1 MVKIA
6 QISCGTD
13 YSGVQKEIEK
23 AAATFGA
30 EMIIPEADLDYIDE
44 AYKKFGFNAA
54 SSGIRLMIA
63 RAMSVV
69 EGKTKADAVFIAT
82 CFRCAEGALVRNELR
97 RFIQQNTRLPVVT
110 YSFTERT
117 KADEL
122 FIRMEALSTI
132 VARRSLLAREKQEG
146 LTIGIDSGSTTTKV
160 VLMENN
166 KIIGTGWLPT
176 GDVIETANTGMDQA
190 FEGTG
195 YKLDDVDGV
204 GVTGYGRLTI
214 GHHMNAEL
222 IQEELSVNSKGAV
235 FLAGHQKGEATVLDI
250 GGMDNKVITVNDGIP
265 DNFTMGGICAGA
277 SGRFL
282 EMTARRL
289 GVDITELGPLA
300 LKGNHKKA
308 ELNSYCIVFGIQDL
322 VTSLAAGGRKEDVAS
337 AACFSVAEQVYEQ
350 QLQEIDVREPL
361 IQVGGTSL
369 IGGLVDAV
377 STILGGIDVIV
388 PEYSQYI
395 GAVGASLLVSGLGTK
410 TGSKD

>member
-23 AAATFGA
+23 AAATFGS
-30 EMIIPEADLDYIDE
+30 EIIIPEADLDYIDE
-44 AYKKFGFNAA
+44 AYEKFGFNAA

-63 RAMSVV
+63 RAMSIV
-69 EGKTKADAVFIAT
+69 EGKTDADAVFIAT
-82 CFRCAEGALVRNELR
+82 CFRCAEGALVRNEIR
-97 RFIQQNTRLPVVT
+97 RFIQQNTNLPVVT

-132 VARRSLLAREKQEG
+132 VARKSLLAREKQEG

-176 GDVIETANTGMDQA
+176 GDVIETANTGMEQA

-214 GHHMNAEL
+214 GHHMNAAL
-222 IQEELSVNSKGAV
+222 IQEELSVNAKGAV
-235 FLAGHQKGEATVLDI
+235 FLAGHQRGEATVLDI

-300 LKGNHKKA
+300 LKGNHNRA
-308 ELNSYCIVFGIQDL
+308 QLNSYCIVFGIQDL
-322 VTSLAAGGRKEDVAS
+322 VTSLAAGAQKADVAS

-388 PEYSQYI
+388 PEHSQHI
-395 GAVGASLLVSGLGTK
+395 GAVGAALLVSGLTK
-410 TGSKD
+410 K

>member
-322 VTSLAAGGRKEDVAS
+322 VTSLAAGGHKEDVAS

-410 TGSKD
+410 NRV

>member
-23 AAATFGA
+23 AAATFGS
-30 EMIIPEADLDYIDE
+30 EIIIPEADLDYIDE
-44 AYKKFGFNAA
+44 AYEKFGFNAA

-63 RAMSVV
+63 RAMSIV
-69 EGKTKADAVFIAT
+69 EGKTDADAVFIAT
-82 CFRCAEGALVRNELR
+82 CFRCAEGALVRNEIR
-97 RFIQQNTRLPVVT
+97 RFIQQNTNLPVVT

-132 VARRSLLAREKQEG
+132 VARKSLLAREKQEG
-146 LTIGIDSGSTTTKV
+146 LTVGIDSGSTTTKV

-176 GDVIETANTGMDQA
+176 GDVIETANTGMEQA

-195 YKLDDVDGV
+195 YKIDDVDGV

-214 GHHMNAEL
+214 GHHMNAAL
-222 IQEELSVNSKGAV
+222 IQEELSVNAKGAV
-235 FLAGHQKGEATVLDI
+235 FLAGHQRGEATVLDI

-300 LKGNHKKA
+300 LKGNHNRA
-308 ELNSYCIVFGIQDL
+308 QLNSYCIVFGIQDL
-322 VTSLAAGGRKEDVAS
+322 VTSLAAGAQKADVAS

-388 PEYSQYI
+388 PEYSQHI
-395 GAVGASLLVSGLGTK
+395 GAVGAALLVSGLTK
-410 TGSKD
+410 E

>member
-6 QISCGTD
+6 QISCGTE

-23 AAATFGA
+23 AASTFGA
-30 EMIIPEADLDYIDE
+30 EIVIPETDIDYIDE
-44 AYKKFGFNAA
+44 AYEKFGFNCA

-63 RAMSVV
+63 RAMSIV
-69 EGKTKADAVFIAT
+69 EGKSDADAVFIAT
-82 CFRCAEGALVRNELR
+82 CFRCAEGALVRNEVR

-122 FIRMEALSTI
+122 FIRMEALVTT
-132 VARRSLLAREKQEG
+132 VARKSILAREKQEG
-146 LTIGIDSGSTTTKV
+146 LTLGVDSGSTTTKV

-166 KIIGTGWLPT
+166 KVIGTGWLPT
-176 GDVIETANTGMDQA
+176 TDVVGCTNDGIAQA
-190 FEGTG
+190 MEGTG
-195 YKLDDVDGV
+195 YSMDDIEGM

-214 GHHMNAEL
+214 GKKMEAEL

-235 FLAGHQKGEATVLDI
+235 YLAGHQKGEATVLDI

-282 EMTARRL
+282 EITARRL
-289 GVDITELGPLA
+289 GADISELGPMA
-300 LKGNHKKA
+300 IKGNYKNA
-308 ELNSYCIVFGIQDL
+308 LLNSYCIVFGIQDL
-322 VTSLAAGGRKEDVAS
+322 VTSLAAGGSKEDVAA
-337 AACFSVAEQVYEQ
+337 AACHSVAEQVYEQ

-369 IGGLVDAV
+369 IEGLVEAV
-377 STILGGIDVIV
+377 SEVLGGIDVIV

-395 GAVGASLLVSGLGTK
+395 GAVGSALLVSGLGK
-410 TGSKD
+410 RQE

>member
-23 AAATFGA
+23 AAATFGS
-30 EMIIPEADLDYIDE
+30 EIIIPEADLDYIDE
-44 AYKKFGFNAA
+44 AYEKFGFNAA

-63 RAMSVV
+63 RAMSIV
-69 EGKTKADAVFIAT
+69 EGKTDADAVFIAT
-82 CFRCAEGALVRNELR
+82 CFRCAEGALVRNEIR
-97 RFIQQNTRLPVVT
+97 RFIQQNTNLPVVT

-132 VARRSLLAREKQEG
+132 VARKSLLAREKQEG

-176 GDVIETANTGMDQA
+176 GDVIETANTGMEQA

-214 GHHMNAEL
+214 GHHMNAAL
-222 IQEELSVNSKGAV
+222 IQEELSVNAKGAV
-235 FLAGHQKGEATVLDI
+235 FLAGHQRGEATVLDI

-300 LKGNHKKA
+300 LKGNHNRA
-308 ELNSYCIVFGIQDL
+308 QLNSYCIVFGIQDL
-322 VTSLAAGGRKEDVAS
+322 VTSLAAGAQKADVAS

-388 PEYSQYI
+388 PEYSQHI
-395 GAVGASLLVSGLGTK
+395 GAVGASLLVSGLTK
-410 TGSKD
+410 K

>member
-6 QISCGTD
+6 QLSCGTE
-13 YSGVQKEIEK
+13 YSGIQKEIEK
-23 AAATFGA
+23 AASTFGA
-30 EMIIPEADLDYIDE
+30 EITIPEADLDYIDE
-44 AYKKFGFNAA
+44 AYHKFGFNAA
-54 SSGIRLMIA
+54 SSSIRLMIA
-63 RAMSVV
+63 RAMSLV
-69 EGKTKADAVFIAT
+69 EGKADADAVFIAS

-97 RFIQQNTRLPVVT
+97 RFIQQNTNLPVVT

-132 VARRSLLAREKQEG
+132 VDRKSLLAREKQEG

-176 GDVIETANTGMDQA
+176 TDVIKSAEDGMASA

-195 YKLDDVDGV
+195 YKLDDVDGM

-214 GHHMNAEL
+214 GKHYNAAL
-222 IQEELSVNSKGAV
+222 TQEELSVNSKGAV
-235 FLAGHQKGEATVLDI
+235 YLADRQKGEATVLDI

-282 EMTARRL
+282 EITSRRL
-289 GVDITELGPLA
+289 GVDISELGALA
-300 LKGNHKKA
+300 LKGNYKKA
-308 ELNSYCIVFGIQDL
+308 LLNSYCIVFGIQDL
-322 VTSLAAGGRKEDVAS
+322 VTSLAAGGTKEDVAS
-337 AACFSVAEQVYEQ
+337 AACYSVAEQVYEQ

-369 IGGLVDAV
+369 IEGLVEAV
-377 STILGGIDVIV
+377 STILGGIEVIV
-388 PEYSQYI
+388 PENSQHI
-395 GAVGASLLVSGLGTK
+395 GAVGAALLVSGLGK
-410 TGSKD
+410 K

>member
-23 AAATFGA
+23 AAETFGA
-30 EMIIPEADLDYIDE
+30 EIVIPEADLDYIDE
-44 AYKKFGFNAA
+44 AYGKFGFNAA

-63 RAMSVV
+63 RAMSIV
-69 EGKTKADAVFIAT
+69 EGKSDADAVFIAT
-82 CFRCAEGALVRNELR
+82 CFRCAEGALLRNELR
-97 RFIQQNTRLPVVT
+97 RFIQQNTNLPVVT

-132 VARRSLLAREKQEG
+132 VARKSLLAREKQEG
-146 LTIGIDSGSTTTKV
+146 LTMGIDSGSTTTKV
-160 VLMENN
+160 VLMEDN

-176 GDVIETANTGMDQA
+176 TDVIENAKVGIKDA
-190 FEGTG
+190 LEGTG
-195 YKLDDVDGV
+195 YKQSDIEGI

-214 GHHMNAEL
+214 GKYLNADL

-235 FLAGHQKGEATVLDI
+235 YLADHQRGEATVLDI

-282 EMTARRL
+282 EITSRRL
-289 GVDITELGPLA
+289 GVDISELGPLA
-300 LKGNHKKA
+300 LKGDHKKA
-308 ELNSYCIVFGIQDL
+308 LLNSYCIVFGIQDL
-322 VTSLAAGGRKEDVAS
+322 VTSLAAGGSKPDVAS
-337 AACFSVAEQVYEQ
+337 AACYSVAEQVYEQ

-369 IGGLVDAV
+369 IEGLVDAV
-377 STILGGIDVIV
+377 SKTLGNIDVIV

-395 GAVGASLLVSGLGTK
+395 GAVGSALIVSGLSTK
-410 TGSKD
+410 

>member
-6 QISCGTD
+6 QISCGTE
-13 YSGVQKEIEK
+13 YSGIQKEIEK
-23 AAATFGA
+23 AASTFGA
-30 EMIIPEADLDYIDE
+30 EIIIPEADLDYIDE
-44 AYKKFGFNAA
+44 AYQKFGFTAA

-63 RAMSVV
+63 RAMSLV
-69 EGKTKADAVFIAT
+69 EGKTDADAVFIAT
-82 CFRCAEGALVRNELR
+82 CFRCAEGALVRNEIR

-132 VARRSLLAREKQEG
+132 VARKSLLAREKQEG
-146 LTIGIDSGSTTTKV
+146 LTMGIDSGSTTTKV

-176 GDVIETANTGMDQA
+176 TDVIENANDGMKSA
-190 FEGTG
+190 LEGTG
-195 YKLDDVDGV
+195 YNRSDIEGI

-214 GHHMNAEL
+214 GKYLKADL

-235 FLAGHQKGEATVLDI
+235 FLADHQKGEATVLDI

-282 EMTARRL
+282 EITARRL
-289 GVDITELGPLA
+289 GVDISELGPLA
-300 LKGNHKKA
+300 MKGNHKNA
-308 ELNSYCIVFGIQDL
+308 LLNSYCIVFGIQDL
-322 VTSLAAGGRKEDVAS
+322 VTSLAAGSSKEDAAA
-337 AACFSVAEQVYEQ
+337 AACYSVAEQVYEQ

-369 IGGLVDAV
+369 IEGLVDAV
-377 STILGGIDVIV
+377 SHVLGGIEVIV

-395 GAVGASLLVSGLGTK
+395 GAVGSALIVSGLGK
-410 TGSKD
+410 KK

>member
-6 QISCGTD
+6 QISCGTE

-23 AAATFGA
+23 AAETFGA
-30 EMIIPEADLDYIDE
+30 EIVIPEADLDYINE
-44 AYKKFGFNAA
+44 AYEKFGFMAA

-63 RAMSVV
+63 RAMSIV
-69 EGKTKADAVFIAT
+69 EGKTDADAVFIAT
-82 CFRCAEGALVRNELR
+82 CFRCAEGALLRNEIR
-97 RFIQQNTRLPVVT
+97 RFIQQNTSLPVVT

-132 VARRSLLAREKQEG
+132 VARKSLLAREKQEG
-146 LTIGIDSGSTTTKV
+146 LTMGIDSGSTTTKV
-160 VLMENN
+160 VVMENN

-176 GDVIETANTGMDQA
+176 TDVIENAK
-190 FEGTG
+190 EGIKSALEDTE
-195 YKLDDVDGV
+195 YRQSDIEAI

-214 GHHMNAEL
+214 GKYLNADL
-222 IQEELSVNSKGAV
+222 VQEELSVNSKGAV
-235 FLAGHQKGEATVLDI
+235 FLADHQRGEATVLDI

-282 EMTARRL
+282 EITSRRL
-289 GVDITELGPLA
+289 GVDISELGPLA
-300 LKGNHKKA
+300 LKGDHKNA
-308 ELNSYCIVFGIQDL
+308 LLNSYCIVFGIQDL
-322 VTSLAAGGRKEDVAS
+322 VTSLAAGSTKQDVAA
-337 AACFSVAEQVYEQ
+337 AACYSVAEQVYEQ
-350 QLQEIDVREPL
+350 QLQEIDVRKPL

-369 IGGLVDAV
+369 IEGLVDAV
-377 STILGGIDVIV
+377 STVLGNIEVVV

-395 GAVGASLLVSGLGTK
+395 GAVGSALIVSGLSEK
-410 TGSKD
+410 

>member
-30 EMIIPEADLDYIDE
+30 EIIIPEADLDYIDE
-44 AYKKFGFNAA
+44 AYQKFGFNAA

-63 RAMSVV
+63 RAMSIV

-97 RFIQQNTRLPVVT
+97 RFIQNNTRLPVVT

-146 LTIGIDSGSTTTKV
+146 LTMGIDSGSTTTKTT
-160 VLMENN
+160 LMENN

-195 YKLDDVDGV
+195 YKLEDVDGV

-214 GHHMNAEL
+214 GHHMNAGL
-222 IQEELSVNSKGAV
+222 IQEELSVNAKGAV

-300 LKGNHKKA
+300 LKGNHEKA

-369 IGGLVDAV
+369 IGGLVDAM
-377 STILGGIDVIV
+377 SSILGGIDIIV

-395 GAVGASLLVSGLGTK
+395 GAVGASLLVSGLSNK
-410 TGSKD
+410 KI